1 MPLFLHP
8 PPSVSLSKKEG
19 CQLHTHA
26 HPGTR
31 THAHTHTHTHRHL
44 TTGEEATP
52 IVRFRHPG
60 AGHAVLH
67 RGRQL
72 HEVLQVTRGNRYGL
86 IVWCLIPQ
94 PYSLIPNPLIPNPKS
109 LMHDAQS
116 IIPHPATRSPRPRL
130 SPESLYFASVSRW
143 RESLFRLCLSPL
155 SLASVSPPQGCLHW
169 CRDREG
175 GRERRGRQ
183 AGR

>member
-1 MPLFLHP
+1 M
-8 PPSVSLSKKEG
+8 S
-19 CQLHTHA
+19 
-26 HPGTR
+26 
-31 THAHTHTHTHRHL
+31 
-44 TTGEEATP
+44 
-52 IVRFRHPG
+52 FRHPG

-130 SPESLYFASVSRW
+130 SPESLYFASVSR
-143 RESLFRLCLSPL
+143 LCLSPL
-155 SLASVSPPQGCLHW
+155 SPPRRAVCTGVEIE
-169 CRDREG
+169 REAG
-175 GRERRGRQ
+175 KGEAGRQ
-183 AGR
+183 EDRQIPVVRDEGRGCRGGGGGGG